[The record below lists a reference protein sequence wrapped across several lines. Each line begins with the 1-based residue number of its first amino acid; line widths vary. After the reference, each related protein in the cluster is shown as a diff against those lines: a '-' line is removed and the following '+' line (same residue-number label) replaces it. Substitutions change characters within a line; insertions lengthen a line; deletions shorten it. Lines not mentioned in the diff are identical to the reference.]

1 MATAAFTHHAQIR
14 WGDIDQLGHMN
25 NVVFIDLLQQAR
37 ALWWQSTPAATDL
50 LGPTDGP
57 DGPVG
62 TVVAELQVE
71 WKRPI
76 FLGQQVEVRL
86 GTTQVG
92 AARFTIWYEIIADKE
107 VACLAR
113 SLMAVVALRTGRIL
127 RIPAGVG
134 DYLRSVSGEPDA
146 LRPLARADGPEPDDP
161 ERMHRFEVESRW
173 SDVDAYGHINNAQYF
188 ELFQEARI
196 GFIDEV
202 DALRDMV
209 VVVARS
215 DLRYREQA
223 PFRSEPYT
231 ICSAVTRVG
240 SSSFDMRAIL
250 LRDKDDQASVLA
262 EQWVTLVRIDA
273 EGRPK
278 PLSVDESAALMGA

>member
-71 WKRPI
+71 WRRPI
-76 FLGQQVEVRL
+76 LPGQRVEVRL

-92 AARFTIWYEIIADKE
+92 AARFTIWYEVLADGE

-127 RIPAGVG
+127 RIPAGVRE
-134 DYLRSVSGEPDA
+134 YLRAVSGEPEA
-146 LRPLARADGPEPDDP
+146 LRPLTRAE
-161 ERMHRFEVESRW
+161 EHRQMHRFEVESRW

-231 ICSAVTRVG
+231 ICSGVTRVG
-240 SSSFDMRAIL
+240 SSSFDMRAVL
-250 LRDKDDQASVLA
+250 LRDKDDPTSVLA
-262 EQWVTLVRIDA
+262 EQWVTLVCVDA
-273 EGRPK
+273 EGRPT
-278 PLSVDESAALMGA
+278 PLGEREVAALGAWGS

>member
-71 WKRPI
+71 WRRPI
-76 FLGQQVEVRL
+76 LPGQRVEVRL

-92 AARFTIWYEIIADKE
+92 AARFTIWYEVLADGE

-127 RIPAGVG
+127 RIPAGVRE
-134 DYLRSVSGEPDA
+134 YLRAVSGEPEA
-146 LRPLARADGPEPDDP
+146 LRPLTRAE
-161 ERMHRFEVESRW
+161 EHRQMHRFEVESRW

-188 ELFQEARI
+188 ELFQEARA
-196 GFIDEV
+196 GFIGEV